1 MILYPPASSVAPL
14 AALSAAPP
22 PLMADDPCP
31 SPSCYTPPPP
41 HHSQSQSLYST
52 TLTNSQSRIPE
63 MQNQRLRHSR
73 IQPSTCT
80 KRPKKSYR
88 LKSKENQTEKI
99 GLLDGFETKAEQKL
113 CVDLNPSECPT
124 TWIFHTRVSIF
135 QN

>member
-63 MQNQRLRHSR
+63 MQNQRLQHSR

-80 KRPKKSYR
+80 KRPKKATDSNRKKIRQKRLDSLTASR
-88 LKSKENQTEKI
+88 LKLSRNS
-99 GLLDGFETKAEQKL
+99 
-113 CVDLNPSECPT
+113 V
-124 TWIFHTRVSIF
+124 WI
-135 QN
+135 